1 MSCVISTGFVEA
13 GSFFFPTST
22 CGIPLQHGTLQ
33 VMDFTPSRLV
43 PVKNFYILFGIFF
56 VLLCIVAGVAYWQS
70 QQLESSTPPRFSEA
84 EIPELQGIGES
95 GACNV
100 AVVNLHGELY
110 TYAPTKGE
118 DTSLMNASSTG
129 ADPSLTTI
137 AISGDIAQKI
147 ETIATFPDIKAIVLD
162 VDSGGGSP
170 VAGEEIARALIGS
183 HMPTVALIRDVG
195 ASAAYEAAAG
205 AERIFAHTSSL
216 VGSIGI
222 TASYNDYTKYN
233 DKEGITY
240 VPLYVGDYKELGTPY
255 APLTKEGKQV
265 LMDQLQKSYEAFVTT
280 VATYRKLPYE
290 DVRKLANGLAFDA
303 RFALDNHLIDE
314 IGGRDE
320 VRAYLATKIGE
331 PAVLCPNW

>member
-1 MSCVISTGFVEA
+1 
-13 GSFFFPTST
+13 
-22 CGIPLQHGTLQ
+22 
-33 VMDFTPSRLV
+33 
-43 PVKNFYILFGIFF
+43 
-56 VLLCIVAGVAYWQS
+56 
-70 QQLESSTPPRFSEA
+70 
-84 EIPELQGIGES
+84 
-95 GACNV
+95 
-100 AVVNLHGELY
+100 
-110 TYAPTKGE
+110 
-118 DTSLMNASSTG
+118 
-129 ADPSLTTI
+129 
-137 AISGDIAQKI
+137 
-147 ETIATFPDIKAIVLD
+147 
-162 VDSGGGSP
+162 
-170 VAGEEIARALIGS
+170 
-183 HMPTVALIRDVG
+183 
-195 ASAAYEAAAG
+195 
-205 AERIFAHTSSL
+205 